1 MKASRTFT
9 DEELLTRL
17 RLGTQFSEAIKQIY
31 GLYFES
37 LADYVMNNNGTFQD
51 AEDVFQE
58 AVLAFTDLVQRD
70 KFRGESSVKTF
81 LFSLN
86 RHIWLNELKKRGR
99 SLEREKKYEDK
110 RELPITDVNALLAE
124 KELREELI
132 NLVGQLGENCRKIL
146 TMFYYDNLP
155 IKKILESLEYEN
167 EQVVRNKKQKCLQQL
182 QKMILERPGLK
193 NILHEQFYK

>member
-17 RLGTQFSEAIKQIY
+17 RLGTQFNEAIKQIY

-58 AVLAFTDLVQRD
+58 AVLAFADLVQRD